1 MIEKI
6 SNGIIAI
13 VKNDN
18 IKEFAHKKV
27 IDLVDAI
34 LSESQVSAISTID
47 DVRKLLWQIP
57 NALFWDKMFR
67 FMTSTFSDYEYQIR
81 MCEKFQT
88 DNNRYKEFVKKLIQV
103 IEKLD
108 FDEKVDWF
116 ANLTRSF
123 LMELLNED
131 EYFKLSFA
139 LRQIS
144 SQDLLYLKELVT
156 EKDKSENGIL
166 NILYQHSLTNKYTPN
181 TCGSVDSVYNISELG
196 IKLLKYGLDMQ
207 NKETYKMADNKN

>member
-34 LSESQVSAISTID
+34 LNESQVSVISNID

-57 NALFWDKMFR
+57 NSLFWDKMFR
-67 FMTSTFSDYEYQIR
+67 FMTSTFSDYEYQIK
-81 MCEKFQT
+81 MCEKFQK
-88 DNNRYKEFVKKLIQV
+88 DNKKYKEFVKKLIQI

-139 LRQIS
+139 LRQIA

-156 EKDKSENGIL
+156 EKETYENGIL
-166 NILYQHSLTNKYTPN
+166 NILYQHSLTDKYTPN
-181 TCGSVDSVYNISELG
+181 TCGSIDSVYNISELG
-196 IKLLKYGLDMQ
+196 IKLLKYGIDMR
-207 NKETYKMADNKN
+207 NN